1 MSEKQE
7 YLYQKIE
14 KKIIADTSWYKSI
27 PDYIA
32 SNLRREFQLRGYQRN
47 AIRNFI
53 SFYEDPSLKTSPTHV
68 LFQMATGSGKT
79 LLMAGLIL
87 YLYKQGFRNFLVTT
101 QNL

>member
-32 SNLRREFQLRGYQRN
+32 SNIRREFPLRDYQRN
-47 AIRNFI
+47 AI
-53 SFYEDPSLKTSPTHV
+53 
-68 LFQMATGSGKT
+68 A
-79 LLMAGLIL
+79 IL
-87 YLYKQGFRNFLVTT
+87 
-101 QNL
+101 

>member
-1 MSEKQE
+1 MEISHYVREARISIS
-7 YLYQKIE
+7 KIE

-32 SNLRREFQLRGYQRN
+32 SNIRREFPLRDYQRN

-68 LFQMATGSGKT
+68 LFQMATGSGKHC
-79 LLMAGLIL
+79 
-87 YLYKQGFRNFLVTT
+87 
-101 QNL
+101 